1 MVRVHYVQTSPSLL
15 GNQGPEMV
23 SNLTNITQQ
32 VKSWSWHQT
41 GQPQVW
47 AHVQD
52 TFGHG
57 FQTRGGCPANFR
69 IILGKKKLS
78 TMENFKDK
86 QCREKNTMKPC
97 VPITQAQ

>member
-1 MVRVHYVQTSPSLL
+1 
-15 GNQGPEMV
+15 MV

-47 AHVQD
+47 LKSGRMSRTHLDMDSRPGVGALP
-52 TFGHG
+52 T
-57 FQTRGGCPANFR
+57 
-69 IILGKKKLS
+69 LGSYWEKKKLS

-97 VPITQAQ
+97 VPITQTQ